1 MRNSD
6 LKVLMLSFQNS
17 LKYLS
22 MKKTNLAMKKTRM
35 RRVRKILMLRLTT
48 ALKIMIEHN

>member
-6 LKVLMLSFQNS
+6 LKVLMLSNQNS

-22 MKKTNLAMKKTRM
+22 MKKTNLTMKNTRV